1 MKNLVYALVGAGFMI
16 ACQPSDQPEIS
27 GMLTG
32 IESDTLLVQS
42 FPVNDRDS
50 RRTDTIAMQNGSFA
64 FNLGDSVLKQVYIY
78 GKPSVK
84 PNEDGS
90 IPAISMKAVNFL
102 LLPGQPIKISGSLDE
117 YKLEGGSFYDDYNE
131 VLEDCKAYSH
141 KIDSLNVVCM
151 DMEKKGI
158 PGDSIR
164 KVYASAKEWYGNIL
178 KIKSDSKKWVDADVT
193 VKLPFEIDILS
204 TGKSDFILI
213 EAEGK
218 FIIIDCGFYENSTK
232 IKEFLNYKDV
242 EEIEYLI
249 LSHNDKDHIGGA
261 PIILDNFK
269 INNLVQADYEKNTV
283 QYKNY
288 IEAVERN
295 ELNPI
300 LLHSNIITNIN
311 GAKITIYPAI
321 KDTYDKSNDYSIIVG
336 VDYGKYRFLFTGDAE
351 DERMKEFI
359 EEDTGN
365 YTFLKM
371 AHHGIYNDEVGKFLE
386 SVSPSYAAI
395 TCSYF
400 MYPDRKLISLLNEQK
415 IKTFYT
421 SSGDISIKSDGEN
434 IYFIQ
439 KSSDYV

>member
-1 MKNLVYALVGAGFMI
+1 MKTTLIKKAKIRAIIVIFIMI
-16 ACQPSDQPEIS
+16 CSIIS
-27 GMLTG
+27 
-32 IESDTLLVQS
+32 
-42 FPVNDRDS
+42 F
-50 RRTDTIAMQNGSFA
+50 
-64 FNLGDSVLKQVYIY
+64 
-78 GKPSVK
+78 
-84 PNEDGS
+84 
-90 IPAISMKAVNFL
+90 
-102 LLPGQPIKISGSLDE
+102 
-117 YKLEGGSFYDDYNE
+117 
-131 VLEDCKAYSH
+131 
-141 KIDSLNVVCM
+141 
-151 DMEKKGI
+151 
-158 PGDSIR
+158 
-164 KVYASAKEWYGNIL
+164 L
-178 KIKSDSKKWVDADVT
+178 KIKNDSKRWVDADVT

-321 KDTYDKSNDYSIIVG
+321 KDSYDKSNDYSIIVG

-351 DERMKEFI
+351 DERMKEFR

-439 KSSDYV
+439 K

>member
-1 MKNLVYALVGAGFMI
+1 MKTTLIKKAKIRVIIVVFVMI
-16 ACQPSDQPEIS
+16 CSIIS
-27 GMLTG
+27 
-32 IESDTLLVQS
+32 
-42 FPVNDRDS
+42 F
-50 RRTDTIAMQNGSFA
+50 
-64 FNLGDSVLKQVYIY
+64 
-78 GKPSVK
+78 
-84 PNEDGS
+84 
-90 IPAISMKAVNFL
+90 
-102 LLPGQPIKISGSLDE
+102 
-117 YKLEGGSFYDDYNE
+117 
-131 VLEDCKAYSH
+131 
-141 KIDSLNVVCM
+141 
-151 DMEKKGI
+151 
-158 PGDSIR
+158 
-164 KVYASAKEWYGNIL
+164 L
-178 KIKSDSKKWVDADVT
+178 KIKNDSKRWVDADVT

-213 EAEGK
+213 EVEGK

-321 KDTYDKSNDYSIIVG
+321 KDTYDKSNDYCIIVG

-359 EEDTGN
+359 EADTGN

-371 AHHGIYNDEVGKFLE
+371 AHHGIYNDEVGNFLE

-421 SSGDISIKSDGEN
+421 SSGDISIKSDEEN

-439 KSSDYV
+439 K

>member
-1 MKNLVYALVGAGFMI
+1 MKTTLIKKAKIRAIIVIFIMI
-16 ACQPSDQPEIS
+16 CSIIS
-27 GMLTG
+27 
-32 IESDTLLVQS
+32 
-42 FPVNDRDS
+42 F
-50 RRTDTIAMQNGSFA
+50 
-64 FNLGDSVLKQVYIY
+64 
-78 GKPSVK
+78 
-84 PNEDGS
+84 
-90 IPAISMKAVNFL
+90 
-102 LLPGQPIKISGSLDE
+102 
-117 YKLEGGSFYDDYNE
+117 
-131 VLEDCKAYSH
+131 
-141 KIDSLNVVCM
+141 
-151 DMEKKGI
+151 
-158 PGDSIR
+158 
-164 KVYASAKEWYGNIL
+164 L
-178 KIKSDSKKWVDADVT
+178 KIKNDSKRWVDADVT

-321 KDTYDKSNDYSIIVG
+321 KDSYDKSNDYSIIVG

-439 KSSDYV
+439 K

>member
-1 MKNLVYALVGAGFMI
+1 MKTTLIKKAKIRAIIVIFIMI
-16 ACQPSDQPEIS
+16 CSIIS
-27 GMLTG
+27 
-32 IESDTLLVQS
+32 
-42 FPVNDRDS
+42 F
-50 RRTDTIAMQNGSFA
+50 
-64 FNLGDSVLKQVYIY
+64 
-78 GKPSVK
+78 
-84 PNEDGS
+84 
-90 IPAISMKAVNFL
+90 
-102 LLPGQPIKISGSLDE
+102 
-117 YKLEGGSFYDDYNE
+117 
-131 VLEDCKAYSH
+131 
-141 KIDSLNVVCM
+141 
-151 DMEKKGI
+151 
-158 PGDSIR
+158 
-164 KVYASAKEWYGNIL
+164 L
-178 KIKSDSKKWVDADVT
+178 KIKNDSKRWVDTDVT

-321 KDTYDKSNDYSIIVG
+321 KDTYDKSNDYCIIVG

-359 EEDTGN
+359 EADTGN

-439 KSSDYV
+439 K

>member
-1 MKNLVYALVGAGFMI
+1 MKTTLIKKAKIRAIIVIFIMI
-16 ACQPSDQPEIS
+16 CSIIS
-27 GMLTG
+27 
-32 IESDTLLVQS
+32 
-42 FPVNDRDS
+42 F
-50 RRTDTIAMQNGSFA
+50 
-64 FNLGDSVLKQVYIY
+64 
-78 GKPSVK
+78 
-84 PNEDGS
+84 
-90 IPAISMKAVNFL
+90 
-102 LLPGQPIKISGSLDE
+102 
-117 YKLEGGSFYDDYNE
+117 
-131 VLEDCKAYSH
+131 
-141 KIDSLNVVCM
+141 
-151 DMEKKGI
+151 
-158 PGDSIR
+158 
-164 KVYASAKEWYGNIL
+164 L
-178 KIKSDSKKWVDADVT
+178 KIKNDSKRWVDADVT

-359 EEDTGN
+359 EADTGN

-439 KSSDYV
+439 K

>member
-1 MKNLVYALVGAGFMI
+1 MKTTLIKKARIRVIIVIFVMI
-16 ACQPSDQPEIS
+16 CSIIS
-27 GMLTG
+27 
-32 IESDTLLVQS
+32 
-42 FPVNDRDS
+42 F
-50 RRTDTIAMQNGSFA
+50 
-64 FNLGDSVLKQVYIY
+64 
-78 GKPSVK
+78 
-84 PNEDGS
+84 
-90 IPAISMKAVNFL
+90 
-102 LLPGQPIKISGSLDE
+102 
-117 YKLEGGSFYDDYNE
+117 
-131 VLEDCKAYSH
+131 
-141 KIDSLNVVCM
+141 
-151 DMEKKGI
+151 
-158 PGDSIR
+158 
-164 KVYASAKEWYGNIL
+164 L
-178 KIKSDSKKWVDADVT
+178 KIKNDSKRWVDADVT

-213 EAEGK
+213 EVEGK

-295 ELNPI
+295 RLDPI

-359 EEDTGN
+359 EQDTGN

-371 AHHGIYNDEVGKFLE
+371 AHHGIYNDEVGNFLE
-386 SVSPSYAAI
+386 SVSPSYAVI

-400 MYPDRKLISLLNEQK
+400 MYPDRKLISLLNDQK

-421 SSGDISIKSDGEN
+421 SSGDISIKSNGEN

-439 KSSDYV
+439 K

>member
-1 MKNLVYALVGAGFMI
+1 MKTTLIKKAKIRVIIVVFVMI
-16 ACQPSDQPEIS
+16 CSIIS
-27 GMLTG
+27 
-32 IESDTLLVQS
+32 
-42 FPVNDRDS
+42 F
-50 RRTDTIAMQNGSFA
+50 
-64 FNLGDSVLKQVYIY
+64 
-78 GKPSVK
+78 
-84 PNEDGS
+84 
-90 IPAISMKAVNFL
+90 
-102 LLPGQPIKISGSLDE
+102 
-117 YKLEGGSFYDDYNE
+117 
-131 VLEDCKAYSH
+131 
-141 KIDSLNVVCM
+141 
-151 DMEKKGI
+151 
-158 PGDSIR
+158 
-164 KVYASAKEWYGNIL
+164 L
-178 KIKSDSKKWVDADVT
+178 KIKNDSKRWVDADVT

-439 KSSDYV
+439 K

>member
-1 MKNLVYALVGAGFMI
+1 MKTTLIKKAKIRAIIVIFIMI
-16 ACQPSDQPEIS
+16 CSIIS
-27 GMLTG
+27 
-32 IESDTLLVQS
+32 
-42 FPVNDRDS
+42 F
-50 RRTDTIAMQNGSFA
+50 
-64 FNLGDSVLKQVYIY
+64 
-78 GKPSVK
+78 
-84 PNEDGS
+84 
-90 IPAISMKAVNFL
+90 
-102 LLPGQPIKISGSLDE
+102 
-117 YKLEGGSFYDDYNE
+117 
-131 VLEDCKAYSH
+131 
-141 KIDSLNVVCM
+141 
-151 DMEKKGI
+151 
-158 PGDSIR
+158 
-164 KVYASAKEWYGNIL
+164 L
-178 KIKSDSKKWVDADVT
+178 KIKNDSKRWVDADVT

-269 INNLVQADYEKNTV
+269 ISNLVQADYEKNTV

-321 KDTYDKSNDYSIIVG
+321 KDTYDKSNDYCIIVG

-359 EEDTGN
+359 EADTGN

-371 AHHGIYNDEVGKFLE
+371 AHHGIYNDEVGNFLE

-439 KSSDYV
+439 K

>member
-1 MKNLVYALVGAGFMI
+1 M
-16 ACQPSDQPEIS
+16 
-27 GMLTG
+27 
-32 IESDTLLVQS
+32 
-42 FPVNDRDS
+42 
-50 RRTDTIAMQNGSFA
+50 RTDLIKRTKIRVTIVILVMICSIISF
-64 FNLGDSVLKQVYIY
+64 
-78 GKPSVK
+78 
-84 PNEDGS
+84 
-90 IPAISMKAVNFL
+90 
-102 LLPGQPIKISGSLDE
+102 
-117 YKLEGGSFYDDYNE
+117 
-131 VLEDCKAYSH
+131 
-141 KIDSLNVVCM
+141 
-151 DMEKKGI
+151 
-158 PGDSIR
+158 
-164 KVYASAKEWYGNIL
+164 L
-178 KIKSDSKKWVDADVT
+178 KIKSDSKRWVDADVT

-213 EAEGK
+213 EVEGK

-321 KDTYDKSNDYSIIVG
+321 KDTYDKSNDYCIIVG

-359 EEDTGN
+359 EADTGN

-371 AHHGIYNDEVGKFLE
+371 AHHGIYNDEVGNFLE

-439 KSSDYV
+439 K

>member
-1 MKNLVYALVGAGFMI
+1 MKTTLIKKAKIRAIIVIFIMI
-16 ACQPSDQPEIS
+16 CSIIS
-27 GMLTG
+27 
-32 IESDTLLVQS
+32 
-42 FPVNDRDS
+42 F
-50 RRTDTIAMQNGSFA
+50 
-64 FNLGDSVLKQVYIY
+64 
-78 GKPSVK
+78 
-84 PNEDGS
+84 
-90 IPAISMKAVNFL
+90 
-102 LLPGQPIKISGSLDE
+102 
-117 YKLEGGSFYDDYNE
+117 
-131 VLEDCKAYSH
+131 
-141 KIDSLNVVCM
+141 
-151 DMEKKGI
+151 
-158 PGDSIR
+158 
-164 KVYASAKEWYGNIL
+164 L
-178 KIKSDSKKWVDADVT
+178 KIKNDSKRWVDADVT

-300 LLHSNIITNIN
+300 LLHSNIIT
-311 GAKITIYPAI
+311 KIYPAI

-359 EEDTGN
+359 EADTGN

-439 KSSDYV
+439 K

>member
-1 MKNLVYALVGAGFMI
+1 MKTTLIKKAKIRAIIVIFIMI
-16 ACQPSDQPEIS
+16 CSIIS
-27 GMLTG
+27 
-32 IESDTLLVQS
+32 
-42 FPVNDRDS
+42 F
-50 RRTDTIAMQNGSFA
+50 
-64 FNLGDSVLKQVYIY
+64 
-78 GKPSVK
+78 
-84 PNEDGS
+84 
-90 IPAISMKAVNFL
+90 
-102 LLPGQPIKISGSLDE
+102 
-117 YKLEGGSFYDDYNE
+117 
-131 VLEDCKAYSH
+131 
-141 KIDSLNVVCM
+141 
-151 DMEKKGI
+151 
-158 PGDSIR
+158 
-164 KVYASAKEWYGNIL
+164 L
-178 KIKSDSKKWVDADVT
+178 KIKNDSKRWVDTDVT

-321 KDTYDKSNDYSIIVG
+321 KDTYDKSNDYCIIVG

-359 EEDTGN
+359 EADTGN

-371 AHHGIYNDEVGKFLE
+371 AHHGIYNDEVGNFLE

-439 KSSDYV
+439 K

>member
-1 MKNLVYALVGAGFMI
+1 MKTTLIKKAKIRVIIVVFVMI
-16 ACQPSDQPEIS
+16 CSIIS
-27 GMLTG
+27 
-32 IESDTLLVQS
+32 
-42 FPVNDRDS
+42 F
-50 RRTDTIAMQNGSFA
+50 
-64 FNLGDSVLKQVYIY
+64 
-78 GKPSVK
+78 
-84 PNEDGS
+84 
-90 IPAISMKAVNFL
+90 
-102 LLPGQPIKISGSLDE
+102 
-117 YKLEGGSFYDDYNE
+117 
-131 VLEDCKAYSH
+131 
-141 KIDSLNVVCM
+141 
-151 DMEKKGI
+151 
-158 PGDSIR
+158 
-164 KVYASAKEWYGNIL
+164 L
-178 KIKSDSKKWVDADVT
+178 KIKNDSKRWVDADVT

-213 EAEGK
+213 EVEGK

-269 INNLVQADYEKNTV
+269 INNLVQADYEKSTV

-321 KDTYDKSNDYSIIVG
+321 KDTYDKSNDYCIIVG

-359 EEDTGN
+359 EADTGN

-371 AHHGIYNDEVGKFLE
+371 AHHGIYNDEVGNFLE

-439 KSSDYV
+439 K

>member
-1 MKNLVYALVGAGFMI
+1 MKTTLIKKAKIRAIIVIFIMI
-16 ACQPSDQPEIS
+16 CSIIS
-27 GMLTG
+27 
-32 IESDTLLVQS
+32 
-42 FPVNDRDS
+42 F
-50 RRTDTIAMQNGSFA
+50 
-64 FNLGDSVLKQVYIY
+64 
-78 GKPSVK
+78 
-84 PNEDGS
+84 
-90 IPAISMKAVNFL
+90 
-102 LLPGQPIKISGSLDE
+102 
-117 YKLEGGSFYDDYNE
+117 
-131 VLEDCKAYSH
+131 
-141 KIDSLNVVCM
+141 
-151 DMEKKGI
+151 
-158 PGDSIR
+158 
-164 KVYASAKEWYGNIL
+164 L
-178 KIKSDSKKWVDADVT
+178 KIKNDSKRWVDADVT

-261 PIILDNFK
+261 PIILDNLK

-439 KSSDYV
+439 K

>member
-1 MKNLVYALVGAGFMI
+1 MKTTLIKKAKIRAIIVIFIMI
-16 ACQPSDQPEIS
+16 CSIIS
-27 GMLTG
+27 
-32 IESDTLLVQS
+32 
-42 FPVNDRDS
+42 F
-50 RRTDTIAMQNGSFA
+50 
-64 FNLGDSVLKQVYIY
+64 
-78 GKPSVK
+78 
-84 PNEDGS
+84 
-90 IPAISMKAVNFL
+90 
-102 LLPGQPIKISGSLDE
+102 
-117 YKLEGGSFYDDYNE
+117 
-131 VLEDCKAYSH
+131 
-141 KIDSLNVVCM
+141 
-151 DMEKKGI
+151 
-158 PGDSIR
+158 
-164 KVYASAKEWYGNIL
+164 L
-178 KIKSDSKKWVDADVT
+178 KIKNDSKRWVDTDVT

-439 KSSDYV
+439 K